1 MSSTIPPCSLSPQRD
16 RAPDDSDMDLV
27 SSSHGSPVIQVV
39 RQNHTRRHS
48 GSTIFTSSELTSDS
62 CTTAPGKFTDS
73 WSDSTDDLRGENI
86 CGRGRRKRSYS
97 ESNCHAGRPRRRSR
111 SMSCSRSPSRRRSC
125 SRSNFH
131 VRRRRSRSMSCSRS
145 PSRRRSCSRSNF
157 HVRRRRRGSMLDNRS
172 PIRQIPFSRS
182 NSHTRRSRSTSD
194 HRSPPR
200 RRSNSGSNSRAR
212 QNRSISGHRSPSKR
226 RSYSG
231 SNSHERQSRS
241 TSGHRYHPGRRSNSG
256 SYSYERR
263 RSRSISGLRSPPRRR
278 SNSGS
283 YSYERRSRSTSGHR
297 SPPKR
302 RSYSG
307 SNSHERQSRSTS
319 GHRYHPGRRSNSGSY
334 SYERRRSRSIS
345 GLRSPPRRRSN
356 SGSYSYER
364 RSRTASGHRSP
375 PRRRSYSGSNT
386 HERRRRSTSGHRS
399 HPSRRSYSG
408 SNSHER
414 QSRPTSGHRSPPRRR
429 SYSGSNSHERQS
441 RSTSGHRS
449 PPRRRSYSGS
459 NSHERQR
466 SRSISGHRSPPRRRS
481 YSGSNS
487 HERQRSRSISGNR
500 SHQRQR
506 SVSES
511 PSSGGTKVT
520 AQHIYVRRWSRKRS
534 GSGSKSSSPDFL
546 DVSGPTSL
554 KKIKVSDSPTSGS
567 DMTKTL
573 NVKQIL
579 DEGKLSEMK
588 RRKRASA
595 DLQELNLTSS
605 FEPSAGNISQPQTVG
620 ISPRTSQEKDQRDNT
635 HVSERG
641 CQLPSSP
648 YATSNLDIVSL
659 VSYDSELP
667 TRVSPVMKTT
677 DMPRA
682 PTLFSSNYMSV
693 SLSGEHTAGHGQT
706 GSIRMRSTPPQSPA
720 RSLTTSRAVTA
731 ETATRGRE
739 LTTTRGSRSRSVLN
753 GKTRSESRERS
764 CSGAMALVQY
774 STRQRSPS
782 RITRLYSRPKSHA
795 KRQRL
800 NRRRSI
806 SGSNSSTRRRSYS
819 GSNSHKRRRRRSI
832 SGSNSSTRKRSYSGS
847 NSHERRRRSISGSNS
862 STRRRSY
869 SGSNSHE
876 RRRRR
881 SISGS
886 NSSTRRSYSGSN
898 SHERRR
904 RRSIS
909 GSYSSTRRRSY
920 SGSNS
925 HKRRRRRSISG
936 SNSSTRQ
943 RSYSGS
949 NSHKRRRRR
958 SISGSNSSTRRS
970 YSGSNSHERRR
981 RRSIS
986 GSNSSTRRRSYSG
999 SNSHERRRRRSIS
1012 GSNSSTRRRS
1022 YPGSNSHKRRRRR
1035 SISGSNSS
1043 TRRRSYSGSNSHER
1057 RRRKRSISGS
1067 NSFTRQRSYS
1077 GSNSHER
1084 RRRKRSISG
1093 SSQASVQD
1101 TSSQS
1106 SEPVD
1111 LELFPFVKDDDI
1123 KYFGRLLRSINL
1135 SSPGIS
1141 QTEVEKR
1148 HLIGIVLKIKNGPP
1162 ATAQEATTELQK
1174 MAKTGRCCELFNLL
1188 LPMIFH
1194 TLWQDER
1201 EETMQKLIESVD
1213 AVIYKAGGKARPY
1226 IDKLLLV
1233 FQAGLCGTRQM
1244 KLIACR
1250 MVSKLT
1256 KVFGTRELLS
1266 NLTPDLDSPSAVVP
1280 NTNSYT
1286 VAIIAET
1293 AGLGA
1298 VLPYVK
1304 ALCDSEQP
1312 AIKEAGF
1319 STIQTIVHLLK
1330 KGVQPHI
1337 KPLMEHLQPD
1347 LQHAKFSL
1355 RRHWAEAVASVASMA
1370 TKEDY
1375 PAFSAIW
1382 EHLLDR
1388 YHNNSQVLTV
1398 FEQSATFNIIF
1409 LKPSLTKEEH
1419 DIICDVFT
1427 KSCESPDERMR
1438 TNSAKMLC
1446 KLSLSMLVADDVF
1459 DEKFLR
1465 PFLQQSLLPSTTMTS
1480 HDQFCKIC
1488 VRSARR
1494 LSAGKVCTYI
1504 VDGLFKQDGFLP
1516 VTDALA
1522 AILQKHGLSQITYH
1536 TERRIILGLM
1546 CAVRVQTFQS
1556 DDAIVTSI
1564 EKIMKLLR
1572 RRLCFHKQDIQQM
1585 LASAT
1590 ATSSPAAQRSPL
1602 NQLLMNLQG
1611 LCSQDQMTSE
1621 LVLDGCVRSMTEC
1634 L

>member
-1 MSSTIPPCSLSPQRD
+1 MSSSIPPCLLSPQRD

-27 SSSHGSPVIQVV
+27 STSDGSPVIRVG
-39 RQNHTRRHS
+39 RQNHTRRLS

-97 ESNCHAGRPRRRSR
+97 GSNCHAGRPRHRSR

-125 SRSNFH
+125 SRSNLH
-131 VRRRRSRSMSCSRS
+131 VI
-145 PSRRRSCSRSNF
+145 
-157 HVRRRRRGSMLDNRS
+157 RRRRRSMLDNRS
-172 PIRQIPFSRS
+172 PIRQIPYSRS
-182 NSHTRRSRSTSD
+182 NSHTRRSRSTSGHRSPPRQRSNSGSNSHTRRSRSTSG

-200 RRSNSGSNSRAR
+200 RRSNSGSNS
-212 QNRSISGHRSPSKR
+212 H
-226 RSYSG
+226 
-231 SNSHERQSRS
+231 
-241 TSGHRYHPGRRSNSG
+241 
-256 SYSYERR
+256 
-263 RSRSISGLRSPPRRR
+263 
-278 SNSGS
+278 
-283 YSYERRSRSTSGHR
+283 ERRSRSTSGHR
-297 SPPKR
+297 SPPR
-302 RSYSG
+302 QRSYSG
-307 SNSHERQSRSTS
+307 SK
-319 GHRYHPGRRSNSGSY
+319 
-334 SYERRRSRSIS
+334 
-345 GLRSPPRRRSN
+345 
-356 SGSYSYER
+356 
-364 RSRTASGHRSP
+364 
-375 PRRRSYSGSNT
+375 
-386 HERRRRSTSGHRS
+386 
-399 HPSRRSYSG
+399 
-408 SNSHER
+408 
-414 QSRPTSGHRSPPRRR
+414 
-429 SYSGSNSHERQS
+429 
-441 RSTSGHRS
+441 
-449 PPRRRSYSGS
+449 
-459 NSHERQR
+459 SHERQR

-481 YSGSNS
+481 YSGSKSHERRRSRSISGHRSPPRRRSYSGSNS
-487 HERQRSRSISGNR
+487 YARRRSRTISGHRYPPRQRSYSGSKSHERRRSRSISGHRSPPRRRSYSGSNSYARRRSRTISGHRYPPRRRSYSGSKPHERQRSRSISGHRSPPRRRSNSGSYSYERRRSRSISGHRSPPRRRSYSGSKSHERRRSRSISGHRSPPRQRSYSGSKSHERRRSRSISGHRSPPRRRSNSGSKSHERQRSRSTSGHRSPPRRRSYSVSNSYARRRSRTISGQISHGQRSYSGSYSHERRSRSISGNR
-500 SHQRQR
+500 SHRRQR

-534 GSGSKSSSPDFL
+534 GSGSKSSSPDSL
-546 DVSGPTSL
+546 DVSGPTSP
-554 KKIKVSDSPTSGS
+554 KKRKVSGSPTPGS

-588 RRKRASA
+588 RRQRAST

-605 FEPSAGNISQPQTVG
+605 FEPSAVNISQPQTVG
-620 ISPRTSQEKDQRDNT
+620 ISLRTSQEKDQRDNT
-635 HVSERG
+635 HVSERS
-641 CQLPSSP
+641 CQLPSNP
-648 YATSNLDIVSL
+648 YDNSNLDIVSL
-659 VSYDSELP
+659 SSYDSELP
-667 TRVSPVMKTT
+667 RRVSPVMKTT
-677 DMPRA
+677 DMPYA
-682 PTLFSSNYMSV
+682 PTLFSSNNMSV
-693 SLSGEHTAGHGQT
+693 SLSGVHTAGHGQT
-706 GSIRMRSTPPQSPA
+706 GSIRMRSTSPQSPA

-731 ETATRGRE
+731 ETATQGRE
-739 LTTTRGSRSRSVLN
+739 LTTTRSPSSRSVLRN

-764 CSGAMALVQY
+764 YSGAMAQLRY

-782 RITRLYSRPKSHA
+782 RITRLYSSPKSHA
-795 KRQRL
+795 KRRRL
-800 NRRRSI
+800 NRRRSISGSNSSTRWRSYSGSNSHKRRRRRSI

-832 SGSNSSTRKRSYSGS
+832 SGSNSSTR
-847 NSHERRRRSISGSNS
+847 
-862 STRRRSY
+862 RRSY
-869 SGSNSHE
+869 SGSNTHE
-876 RRRRR
+876 R
-881 SISGS
+881 
-886 NSSTRRSYSGSN
+886 
-898 SHERRR
+898 
-904 RRSIS
+904 
-909 GSYSSTRRRSY
+909 
-920 SGSNS
+920 
-925 HKRRRRRSISG
+925 
-936 SNSSTRQ
+936 
-943 RSYSGS
+943 
-949 NSHKRRRRR
+949 
-958 SISGSNSSTRRS
+958 
-970 YSGSNSHERRR
+970 RRR

-999 SNSHERRRRRSIS
+999 SITHERRRRRRSIS
-1012 GSNSSTRRRS
+1012 GSNSPTRRRS
-1022 YPGSNSHKRRRRR
+1022 YSGSITHERRRRRR
-1035 SISGSNSS
+1035 SISGS
-1043 TRRRSYSGSNSHER
+1043 
-1057 RRRKRSISGS
+1057 
-1067 NSFTRQRSYS
+1067 
-1077 GSNSHER
+1077 
-1084 RRRKRSISG
+1084 
-1093 SSQASVQD
+1093 SQALVQN

-1111 LELFPFVKDDDI
+1111 LELFPFVKNEDI

-1174 MAKTGRCCELFNLL
+1174 MAKTGGCCELFNLL

-1201 EETMQKLIESVD
+1201 EETMQKLIESID

-1256 KVFGTRELLS
+1256 KVFGTREILS
-1266 NLTPDLDSPSAVVP
+1266 HLTPDLDSPSAVVP
-1280 NTNSYT
+1280 NTNGYT

-1304 ALCDSEQP
+1304 TLCDSELP

-1337 KPLMEHLQPD
+1337 KPLMGHLQPD
-1347 LQHAKFSL
+1347 LQHTKFFVQ
-1355 RRHWAEAVASVASMA
+1355 RHWAEAVASVASMA

-1382 EHLLDR
+1382 DHLLDR
-1388 YHNNSQVLTV
+1388 YRNNSQVLTV

-1446 KLSLSMLVADDVF
+1446 KLSLSTLVADDVF
-1459 DEKFLR
+1459 DQKFLR
-1465 PFLQQSLLPSTTMTS
+1465 PFLQQSLLPSTAMTS

-1504 VDGLFKQDGFLP
+1504 VDGLFKRDGFLP

-1546 CAVRVQTFQS
+1546 CAVKVQTFQS
-1556 DDAIVTSI
+1556 DDKMVTSI
-1564 EKIMKLLR
+1564 EKIIKLLR
-1572 RRLCFHKQDIQQM
+1572 RRLCFHTQDIQQM

-1590 ATSSPAAQRSPL
+1590 ATSSAAQRSPL